1 MSLRRRSRVHS
12 EVSTHSLNDIM
23 FFLMLFFLIV
33 STMANPSVIK
43 LLLPRSQ
50 AAESVTKQ
58 KHTLSIDACGSYFL
72 NDRPVAMEDLE
83 TQLRQE
89 LAGETDPLVV
99 LKVDQ
104 SLTVQKVVDV
114 ISIGNKV
121 KAKMV
126 LATRNEK

>member
-58 KHTLSIDACGSYFL
+58 KHTLSIDASGSYFL

-83 TQLRQE
+83 TQLRKE

>member
-58 KHTLSIDACGSYFL
+58 KHTLSIDASGSYFL
-72 NDRPVAMEDLE
+72 NDRAVAFEELE
-83 TQLRQE
+83 NQLRAE

-114 ISIGNKV
+114 ISVGNKV

>member
-43 LLLPRSQ
+43 LMLPRSQ

-58 KHTLSIDACGSYFL
+58 KHTLSIDASGSYFL
-72 NDRPVAMEDLE
+72 NDRPVVAEDLE
-83 TQLRQE
+83 NQLRQE
-89 LAGETDPLVV
+89 LTGESDPLVV

-114 ISIGNKV
+114 ISVGNKV

>member
-43 LLLPRSQ
+43 ILLPKSQ
-50 AAESVTKQ
+50 ASENVTKQ
-58 KHTLSIDACGSYFL
+58 KHTLSVDALKNYYL
-72 NDRPVAMEDLE
+72 NDQPLSFPEIESRLQSAI
-83 TQLRQE
+83 
-89 LAGETDPLVV
+89 AGETDPVVV

-104 SLTVQKVVDV
+104 SLTVQTVVDL
-114 ISIGNKV
+114 ISVGNKLKV
-121 KAKMV
+121 KMV
-126 LATRNEK
+126 LATKNEK

>member
-58 KHTLSIDACGSYFL
+58 KHTLSIDAGGSYFL